1 MTRRRRTSRILAVLA
16 AYAVALQALLLPL
29 SVAAGAPAAFSLCSS
44 AQTGTSGPVGDRQG
58 DHQGGCPCAAGCGM
72 QCCTSGAIGP
82 PQIGIVRA
90 VTRSIPPTP
99 ARYSEPVRRPAGK
112 GAQVPRGPPLA

>member
-1 MTRRRRTSRILAVLA
+1 MNWRGRTSRIPALLG
-16 AYAVALQALLLPL
+16 AYAIALQALLLPL
-29 SVAAGAPAAFSLCSS
+29 SVAAGAPAGFSLCSS
-44 AQTGTSGPVGDRQG
+44 AQTGTSGPAGDRQS
-58 DHQGGCPCAAGCGM
+58 GCPCAAGCGM

-99 ARYSEPVRRPAGK
+99 ARYIEPVRRPAGK